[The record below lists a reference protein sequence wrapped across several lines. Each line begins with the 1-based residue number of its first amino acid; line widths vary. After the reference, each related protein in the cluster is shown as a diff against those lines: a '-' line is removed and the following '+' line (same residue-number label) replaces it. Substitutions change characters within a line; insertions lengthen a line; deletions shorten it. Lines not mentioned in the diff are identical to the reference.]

1 MTDETQRPRKTF
13 TLDEARVLLPW
24 VRERTRTALE
34 AIGSLAIPVDEL
46 GTSGAGPEAFHEEA
60 RRILAAWAAD
70 VEARGAEVKGP
81 WLVDFDSGGGYY
93 CWRWP
98 EESLEYFHGYSEGF
112 GFRVRLQ

>member
-1 MTDETQRPRKTF
+1 MADDPFRRTF
-13 TLDEARVLLPW
+13 TLAEACALLPW

-34 AIGSLAIPVDEL
+34 EIGALAIPVDEL

-60 RRILAAWAAD
+60 RRILAGWAEDIIAS
-70 VEARGAEVKGP
+70 GAEVKGP

-98 EESLEYFHGYSEGF
+98 EESLEYFHGYTEGF
-112 GFRVRLQ
+112 GARVRLQ